1 MKNFKLTV
9 KYFLIICVSLVCGLG
24 YVSCGDDNDEPK
36 IEIVNP
42 DDEEALDPTIVSGYY
57 GHWISSDKKTV
68 YSINQNGT
76 LTKYSVNAKDKS
88 CYDSKKTG
96 RWEYSKFLEAL
107 KFYLDNSTLFY
118 RVTKLTANTLTITKD
133 NDKENEILLVR
144 ITENQ
149 VPSKESE
156 PSKDDKNLAKKLIGN
171 WYSSDCEIGI
181 FSNGE
186 MYLKSPFRDGV
197 QLVVRNYRIKGNV
210 MQASDLNKNDFEYE
224 YEIVFEDGGDVLKLN
239 RDGKTRYNLRN
250 VNHNDKA
257 SFDYH
262 GSPFVNY
269 MQVGNCFF
277 EITKFVSQIYHARD
291 YYDKNSK
298 ELMFY
303 GVNQDLDNT
312 YFRIVQT
319 TPSYEGVTDWTTGT
333 YTITSQNALY
343 YYLGYGKYGRIGFN
357 ADGTLKIRRNGN
369 VTTYDFNGK
378 ADDYNK
384 LVLHVAVTK

>member
-1 MKNFKLTV
+1 MKNFKFTV
-9 KYFLIICVSLVCGLG
+9 KYFLIICVSLVCSLG
-24 YVSCGDDNDEPK
+24 CVSCGDDNDEPD
-36 IEIVNP
+36 ISIVNP

-76 LTKYSVNAKDKS
+76 LTKYSVNAKDKN

-118 RVTKLTANTLTITKD
+118 RVTKLTANTLTITND

-197 QLVVRNYRIKGNV
+197 QLVVRNYRIKNNIL
-210 MQASDLNKNDFEYE
+210 QASDLNKNDFEYE

-277 EITKFVSQIYHARD
+277 EIVKFQSDIHHAD
-291 YYDKNSK
+291 NYSDKNEK
-298 ELMFY
+298 RLLFFGE
-303 GVNQDLDNT
+303 NQKIQPT
-312 YFRIVQT
+312 SFIISYM
-319 TPSYEGVTDWTTGT
+319 TPSYDGISDWTTGT
-333 YTITSQNALY
+333 YSISPEAVLY
-343 YYLGYGKYGRIGFN
+343 KYQGFGWYGNIGFT